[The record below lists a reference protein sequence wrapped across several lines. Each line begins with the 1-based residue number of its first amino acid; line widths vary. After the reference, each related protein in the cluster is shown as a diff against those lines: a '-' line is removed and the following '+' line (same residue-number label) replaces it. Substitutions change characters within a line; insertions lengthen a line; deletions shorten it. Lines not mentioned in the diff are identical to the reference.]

1 MKILLSIVFLLQSL
15 ICLAQTSIAGLEFNK
30 RHVDA
35 VDKWVA
41 LEVDE
46 LDSTFTYG
54 FIYIDQEAGFTF
66 HMGNRFRIDAAGK
79 FLAEAEDSTKSV
91 KIRLDA
97 EWRNVAI
104 IPDERLPE
112 MGLPQVPDWLKYYQ
126 EDAGKV
132 SYLKDIGWHYNHMGA
147 CEQALKPLLEAY
159 EKEAHYKGLEFEI
172 GFAYN
177 ALERFPEAQTILEKA
192 YEHDPKDPYI
202 LRELGYTY
210 KGLGEI
216 DKAEKIYTDGMK
228 KSKNDFEKSEMALNM
243 AQVYFQLR
251 NRKKFDKWAKL
262 TRKYAEEGSTY
273 AQYIDYY
280 ESQWEK

>member
-1 MKILLSIVFLLQSL
+1 MKVLLSITFLLHCFL
-15 ICLAQTSIAGLEFNK
+15 CLSQNSISGLTFNK

-41 LEVDE
+41 FPDKDI
-46 LDSTFTYG
+46 DSVFYCG
-54 FIYIDQEAGFTF
+54 FIYIDQQAGFTYQ
-66 HMGNRFRIDAAGK
+66 MKSK
-79 FLAEAEDSTKSV
+79 FAINSSGEFLLEAEDSTVNIKV
-91 KIRLDA
+91 RLEP
-97 EWRNVAI
+97 EWKNIAI
-104 IPDERLPE
+104 IPDERLAE
-112 MGLPQVPDWLKYYQ
+112 MGLPKVPDWLKFYK
-126 EDAGKV
+126 EDEGKV

-147 CEQALKPLLEAY
+147 CEHALIPLLAAY
-159 EKEAHYKGLEFEI
+159 EKEPHYKGLEFEI

-177 ALERFPEAQTILEKA
+177 ALQAFAEAKEVLEKA
-192 YEHDPKDPYI
+192 YKHDPKDPFI

-243 AQVYFQLR
+243 AQVYFQLK

-280 ESQWEK
+280 EAQWEK